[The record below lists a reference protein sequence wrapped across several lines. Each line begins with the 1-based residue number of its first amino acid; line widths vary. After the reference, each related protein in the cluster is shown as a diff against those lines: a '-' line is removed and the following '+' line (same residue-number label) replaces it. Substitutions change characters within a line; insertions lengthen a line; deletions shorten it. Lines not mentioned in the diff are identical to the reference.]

1 VIIRHTREDKRV
13 SKEGIQKRAEG
24 SMSVSKRYEEFAYV
38 LDYLPRGRS
47 GVGRLRYRTEP
58 VVQLLGE
65 KYFTLLEATTEREA
79 SLESFERVYVGK
91 DRRNKIT
98 HIAGRITYNDLT
110 TIARRDIPNLLGKI
124 IQIQESRFIR
134 FFNEA
139 QALTPRMHTIELV
152 PGIGKHYLRII
163 LSEREKHLFENLE
176 DLKKRTGLPDPI
188 RLITKR
194 ILEELSTEQ
203 KYYIFSRV
211 R

>member
-1 VIIRHTREDKRV
+1 
-13 SKEGIQKRAEG
+13 
-24 SMSVSKRYEEFAYV
+24 MSITKRYEEYAYV
-38 LDYLPRGRS
+38 LDYLPRGRP

-65 KYFTLLEATTEREA
+65 KYFTLLEATIERE
-79 SLESFERVYVGK
+79 STIEPHERVYVGK

-110 TIARRDIPNLLGKI
+110 TNARKELDILLEKI
-124 IQIQESRFIR
+124 IQIQEKQVIR

-139 QALTPRMHTIELV
+139 QALTPRMHTLELI
-152 PGIGKHYLRII
+152 PGIGKHYLRKI
-163 LSEREKHLFENLE
+163 LSEREKTSFEDFE
-176 DLKKRTGLPDPI
+176 DLKRRTGLSDPI
-188 RLITKR
+188 RLIVKR
-194 ILEELSTEQ
+194 IHEELSTEQ

>member
-1 VIIRHTREDKRV
+1 
-13 SKEGIQKRAEG
+13 
-24 SMSVSKRYEEFAYV
+24 MSVTKRYEEYAYV

-47 GVGRLRYRTEP
+47 GVGRLRYGTEP
-58 VVQLLGE
+58 VAQLLGE

-79 SLESFERVYVGK
+79 SLEPHERVYVGK

-110 TIARRDIPNLLGKI
+110 TSAHRDIVSLLEKI
-124 IQIQESRFIR
+124 VKIQESRFIR
-134 FFNEA
+134 FFNQA
-139 QALTPRMHTIELV
+139 QALTPRMHTLELV

-163 LSEREKHLFENLE
+163 LSEREKTPFENLE

-188 RLITKR
+188 KLIAKR

-203 KYYIFSRV
+203 KYYIFSRI